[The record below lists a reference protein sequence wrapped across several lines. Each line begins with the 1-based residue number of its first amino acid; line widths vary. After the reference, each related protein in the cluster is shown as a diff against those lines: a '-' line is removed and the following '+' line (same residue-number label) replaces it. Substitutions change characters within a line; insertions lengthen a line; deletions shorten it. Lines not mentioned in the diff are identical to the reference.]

1 MKTLYG
7 KRNGY
12 KMEIYS
18 DKECKELVVTD
29 PYHYYLKSQVITFNC
44 WKYWLEVIK
53 QNKEEDKE
61 K

>member
-1 MKTLYG
+1 MITLYG

-18 DKECKELVVTD
+18 NKECKNLVAIN
-29 PYHYYLKSQVITFNC
+29 PYQYYLKSQVITLNC

-53 QNKEEDKE
+53 
-61 K
+61 